1 MSATEAIMW
10 AVEKDAALR
19 SDFCNIT
26 ILDRPPDLDR
36 LKERMLH
43 AVATMPHLGERVV
56 TPPLRLAPPEWRTD
70 LAFDIDYHVRSVALP
85 DPATVRDLLDLAAQL
100 CATPFDRSRPL
111 WEFTVIE
118 GLAGGHA
125 ALLQKV
131 HHTITDGVGG
141 LRLSLSIVDRRAEE
155 PPVADVQR
163 IVGEVDARD
172 RDERRDDPVRRNSA
186 ITVARDALA
195 YRVHR
200 NAEMARTAIGAGVSL
215 ALHPGDAPR
224 AIGSGLDLLGSLRR
238 QVLVTDAA
246 HSPLLAPRS
255 LGRRFDLFTFP
266 LESATSTAH
275 ALGGR
280 VNDVFV
286 CGVAGA
292 LGRYLARMGQP
303 VHELRMAMPISTR
316 TAADT
321 AANRF
326 VPTRTLVPTT
336 PKDPAERF
344 VITREALRHLRGER
358 AVTAAESLADLIVN
372 LPTSMLV
379 AATRSQ
385 TRTIDFATSNLRG
398 SPVDLFVAGA
408 RITENFPIGPRGGSA
423 VNFTTLSYCGV
434 MHVGINSDPAA
445 ITDPDALLE
454 CLDESFA
461 DLLAIGE
468 AATT

>member
-1 MSATEAIMW
+1 MW

-19 SDFCNIT
+19 SDFCNLT
-26 ILDRPPDLDR
+26 ILDRVPDLDR
-36 LKERMLH
+36 LKARMLH
-43 AVATMPHLGERVV
+43 AVSTMPHLGDRVV

-70 LAFDIDYHVRSVALP
+70 AGLDIDYHVRSLALP
-85 DPATVRDLLDLAAQL
+85 EPGTIRDLLDLVAQL
-100 CATPFDRSRPL
+100 SATPFDRSRPL

-118 GLAGGHA
+118 GLPGGHA
-125 ALLQKV
+125 AFLQKV

-141 LRLSLSIVDRRAEE
+141 LKLSFSIIDREADPAPVEE
-155 PPVADVQR
+155 VQR
-163 IVGEVDARD
+163 IVGEVDARE
-172 RDERRDDPVRRNSA
+172 RDGMRLDPVRRNSA
-186 ITVARDALA
+186 VTVAKDALT

-200 NAEMARTAIGAGVSL
+200 NAELARTAIGAGVNL
-215 ALHPGDAPR
+215 ALHPTEAPR
-224 AIGSGLDLLGSLRR
+224 AIGNGLDLLGSLRR
-238 QVLVTDAA
+238 QVLVTDAS
-246 HSPLLAPRS
+246 HSTLLSPRS

-266 LESATSTAH
+266 LEEATATAH

-292 LGRYLARMGQP
+292 LGMYLARMGQP
-303 VHELRMAMPISTR
+303 AHDLRMAMPVSTR

-326 VPTRTLVPTT
+326 VPTRTLVPTG
-336 PKDPAERF
+336 PKEPAERF
-344 VITREALRHLRGER
+344 AVTREALRHVRGER
-358 AVTAAESLADLIVN
+358 AVLAAEGLADLIVN

-379 AATRSQ
+379 AATRTQ

-398 SPVDLFVAGA
+398 SPVDLYVAGA

-423 VNFTTLSYCGV
+423 VNFSVMSYCGV

-454 CLDESFA
+454 CLDEAFA
-461 DLLAIGE
+461 DLLAIGR
-468 AATT
+468 AATA